1 MLEAGSTGPA
11 PTQNAIAGTAAPG
24 VSSRRMAKKKPKNK
38 AEETHEPGELPAVAF
53 DALAPEHAIPPL
65 ENHPTPAEVAGLP
78 ETKAADEGAADL
90 LQLLPAPAFQRITSL
105 EVGRCYV
112 ATTPHGVFAFV
123 RGTATLY
130 ASGFLGNAETI
141 TQDELRELVKSCA
154 RGPGGNVYTLGDFLK
169 ELRRRSGG
177 LN

>member
-1 MLEAGSTGPA
+1 VDSIKKTGAKRNVLEAASTGPA
-11 PTQNAIAGTAAPG
+11 PTQNAIAGTAARG
-24 VSSRRMAKKKPKNK
+24 VSSRRMAKKKPKKK
-38 AEETHEPGELPAVAF
+38 AEETHEPGELPALVP
-53 DALAPEHAIPPL
+53 DSAPE
-65 ENHPTPAEVAGLP
+65 P
-78 ETKAADEGAADL
+78 ETKAAADDARADL
-90 LQLLPAPAFQRITSL
+90 LHLLPAPAFQRITSL

-112 ATTPHGVFAFV
+112 AKTTHGAFAFV

-154 RGPGGNVYTLGDFLK
+154 RGPGGSVYTLRDFIM